1 MKSFISKVLVLV
13 SALILVSCQND
24 LDETL
29 NNGLDAPK
37 TKSNLSASSVPSVL
51 SQLEGIPVNIKLK
64 SGNRNYSYLSTNKKN
79 AQVDLHSID
88 DGSLKQRWL
97 IGYNGR
103 SISVEGGA
111 YTNGYIYADTGQ
123 GNLNPKITSTGF
135 DSAFLQEGPIES
147 SYYICALSYKLP
159 STFMETYYLYSVDAV
174 NRGILF
180 EKESKTG
187 DRHIWEIIPVET
199 FTLTDVSYFM
209 DAGDRIDSSLVYVRN
224 YSLDNRGFPNPANHK
239 VTISEKYETFSQFTE
254 VKGLKMTNKISNSAS
269 VKIGIPLISIGGG
282 VDWEKTTEKSW
293 SYSTTQ
299 SETKQFT
306 FTDEYSIVVPAN
318 LLTTLQVYKMNYNLN
333 VSYVGTLVGNTT
345 GRKIKLK
352 GKWSGSIVSKFV
364 YKPVTSNSIMS
375 TIERDVKA
383 LSTLSE

>member
-13 SALILVSCQND
+13 STLILVSCQND

-29 NNGLDAPK
+29 NNGLDVPK
-37 TKSNLSASSVPSVL
+37 TKSSLSASSVPSVL

-123 GNLNPKITSTGF
+123 GNLNPKIINTGF
-135 DSAFLQEGPIES
+135 MSAFIQEGPVES
-147 SYYICALSYKLP
+147 SYYICALSSKLP

-187 DRHIWEIIPVET
+187 GRHIWEIIPVET

>member
-64 SGNRNYSYLSTNKKN
+64 SGNRNYSYLSTSKKSI
-79 AQVDLHSID
+79 QVDLHSED
-88 DGSLKQRWL
+88 DGSLRQRWL
-97 IGYNGR
+97 IGYNGNPI
-103 SISVEGGA
+103 SIEGGA
-111 YTNGYIYADTGQ
+111 YRDGSLSSNVNSGKVTPVLSPLGSWQT
-123 GNLNPKITSTGF
+123 LLK
-135 DSAFLQEGPIES
+135 EGPVES
-147 SYYICALSYKLP
+147 SYYIITSYYDP
-159 STFMETYYLYSVDAV
+159 QSTFFDVYYLYSVDAV
-174 NRGILF
+174 NRGLAF
-180 EKESKTG
+180 DKENKTG
-187 DRHIWEIIPVET
+187 GRHIWEIIPVET

>member
-64 SGNRNYSYLSTNKKN
+64 SGNRNYSYLSTSKKN
-79 AQVDLHSID
+79 MQVDLHSED
-88 DGSLKQRWL
+88 DGSLRQRWL
-97 IGYNGR
+97 LSASGLT
-103 SISVEGGA
+103 ISVEGGA
-111 YTNGYIYADTGQ
+111 YSNGIIRIENKN
-123 GNLNPKITSTGF
+123 GNLIPIISNISLFGF
-135 DSAFLQEGPIES
+135 ASLQEGPVES
-147 SYYICALSYKLP
+147 SYYITTIYPDPQYIGEK
-159 STFMETYYLYSVDAV
+159 YLYSVDAV
-174 NRGILF
+174 NRGLAF
-180 EKESKTG
+180 DKESKTG
-187 DRHIWEIIPVET
+187 SRHIWEIIPVET

-209 DAGDRIDSSLVYVRN
+209 DSGDRIDSSLVYVRN